1 MIVKNF
7 TVHNFFEKE
16 KFFLFYG
23 ENEGL
28 KEEISNKLK
37 EQFTK
42 ETIFTYHEK
51 DILND
56 LDTFFSNIYTQSF
69 FDNKKL
75 ILVKDI
81 TDKFLDQIEIII
93 KKRVIDVTIVLIAA
107 ALDKKSKLR
116 NFFEKNNGLICVPFY
131 KDDKNTLSNIAHSFF
146 KSKKINISQAS
157 INLIV
162 DRSSEDR
169 KNLKNELIKIESF
182 LAGRKSFKDDDLLKI
197 TNLAENYS
205 MIRIVDL
212 SLAKEKKQLFK
223 ILNENIFN
231 QEDNIILIR
240 SYINRSKRL
249 IRLSDQYNKSRDL
262 DQTISS
268 YKPPIFWKEKDIVK
282 KQLRVWSKDSLLN
295 LIKELNKVELLIKKN
310 VSSSKELLFDF
321 LTNKCLD

>member
-16 KFFLFYG
+16 NIFLFYG

-28 KEEISNKLK
+28 KEEISDKLK
-37 EQFTK
+37 KQFTK
-42 ETIFTYHEK
+42 ETIFTYREK
-51 DILND
+51 DIFND
-56 LDTFFSNIYTQSF
+56 LDTFFSNIFTKSF

-75 ILVKDI
+75 IFIKDV

-93 KKRVIDVTIVLIAA
+93 KKKIDDVTIVLVATL
-107 ALDKKSKLR
+107 LDKKSKVR
-116 NFFEKNNGLICVPFY
+116 NLFEKNDGLVCVPFY

-169 KNLKNELIKIESF
+169 KNLKNELTKIELF
-182 LAGRKSFKDDDLLKI
+182 LAGKKSFKDDDLLKI
-197 TNLAENYS
+197 TNLAEDYS
-205 MIRIVDL
+205 MIKIVDL

-249 IRLSDQYNKSRDL
+249 IRLSDQYSKNKNL

-282 KQLRVWSKDSLLN
+282 KQLQIWNKDSLLN
-295 LIKELNKVELLIKKN
+295 LIKELNKIELLIKKN

>member
-56 LDTFFSNIYTQSF
+56 ADTFFSNIFTQSF

-75 ILVKDI
+75 ILVKNI

-93 KKRVIDVTIVLIAA
+93 KKKINDVTIVLISS
-107 ALDKKSKLR
+107 ALEKKSKIR
-116 NFFEKNNGLICVPFY
+116 NFFEKKDNLICVPFY

-162 DRSSEDR
+162 DRSAEDR
-169 KNLKNELIKIESF
+169 KNLKNELTKIELF
-182 LAGRKSFKDDDLLKI
+182 LAGKKSFRDDDLLKI

-205 MIRIVDL
+205 MIKIVDL

-231 QEDNIILIR
+231 QEDNIVLIR

-249 IRLSDQYNKSRDL
+249 IRLSDQYNINKNL

-282 KQLRVWSKDSLLN
+282 KQLKIWNKKSLLN

-310 VSSSKELLFDF
+310 VSSSKELIFDF

>member
-7 TVHNFFEKE
+7 TVHNLFEKE
-16 KFFLFYG
+16 NIFLFYG

-28 KEEISNKLK
+28 KEEISDKLK
-37 EQFTK
+37 NQFTK
-42 ETIFTYHEK
+42 ETIFTYREK

-56 LDTFFSNIYTQSF
+56 VDTFFSNIFTQSF

-93 KKRVIDVTIVLIAA
+93 NKKISDVTILLITAS
-107 ALDKKSKLR
+107 LDKKSKIR
-116 NFFEKNNGLICVPFY
+116 NFFEKSKNLVCVPFY
-131 KDDKNTLSNIAHSFF
+131 KDDKTTLSNIAHFFF

-169 KNLKNELIKIESF
+169 KNLKNELNKIELF
-182 LAGRKSFKDDDLLKI
+182 LGDKKNFKDNDLFKI

-205 MIRIVDL
+205 IIKIIDL

-223 ILNENIFN
+223 VLNENIFN
-231 QEDNIILIR
+231 QEDNILLIR
-240 SYINRSKRL
+240 SYISRSKRL
-249 IRLSDQYNKSRDL
+249 IKLSDQYSKNKNLDL
-262 DQTISS
+262 TISS
-268 YKPPIFWKEKDIVK
+268 YKPPIFWKEKDIIK
-282 KQLRVWSKDSLLN
+282 KQLKIWNKDSLLN

-310 VSSSKELLFDF
+310 VSFSKELIFDF